1 MTTIDVEERIATI
14 RAALDELR
22 ADDALDGMIILELED
37 ILDRLRNLVEQEPF
51 QPPPTK
57 KRYLYTGKG

>member
-1 MTTIDVEERIATI
+1 MDVEERIATI

-51 QPPPTK
+51 QPPRRKNATSTPA
-57 KRYLYTGKG
+57 RDE